1 MVLYWK
7 ALSSQCSN
15 ALVPI
20 LAGFTANL
28 RFSQIIV
35 ATKFPLLFFNFHFL
49 NFSYNEPV
57 RRQPLLD
64 NDRGRPQ
71 KLI

>member
-1 MVLYWK
+1 MVLFWK
-7 ALSSQCSN
+7 ALSSQRSN

-35 ATKFPLLFFNFHFL
+35 ATKFSLRFF
-49 NFSYNEPV
+49 
-57 RRQPLLD
+57 
-64 NDRGRPQ
+64 
-71 KLI
+71 

>member
-1 MVLYWK
+1 MVLCWK
-7 ALSSQCSN
+7 TLPSHRCN

-35 ATKFPLLFFNFHFL
+35 ATKIPLLIF
-49 NFSYNEPV
+49 
-57 RRQPLLD
+57 
-64 NDRGRPQ
+64 
-71 KLI
+71 